1 MRGGGGAARLSVM
14 AITPPR
20 SLLPRAM
27 RSPRLEPD
35 SYFTDGRRLLRVVE
49 VSAGTACTSLEDCLT
64 LEVRS
69 YSPGQL
75 ADLSLRLVARPAR
88 A

>member
-1 MRGGGGAARLSVM
+1 
-14 AITPPR
+14 
-20 SLLPRAM
+20 M

-49 VSAGTACTSLEDCLT
+49 AAPGTAFTSLEDCRT

-69 YSPGQL
+69 YSPGEL
-75 ADLSLRLVARPAR
+75 AHLRLRLVSSPAR